1 MLTID
6 FQAML
11 RMEKCPECH
20 GAKLRK
26 ESLHVFVTLPKK
38 KLKKQLLT
46 KLQTNS
52 FHESIVDEVEPDII
66 KINIAQIQQLEL
78 TEIIILLELYE
89 QYSEQSHILIER
101 ILNPLM
107 DRAKTIAEL

>member
-1 MLTID
+1 
-6 FQAML
+6 ML

-38 KLKKQLLT
+38 NIKKTLLER
-46 KLQTNS
+46 LQKNS

-78 TEIIILLELYE
+78 SDIIILLEQYE
-89 QYSEQSHILIER
+89 EYSEQSHILVER

-107 DRAKTIAEL
+107 DRAKTISEL

>member
-11 RMEKCPECH
+11 RMEKCPECK

-26 ESLHVFVTLPKK
+26 ESLHVFVTLDKK
-38 KLKKQLLT
+38 KIKKTLLT
-46 KLQTNS
+46 KLQSNS
-52 FHESIVDEVEPDII
+52 FHEPIVDEVEPEII

-78 TEIIILLELYE
+78 
-89 QYSEQSHILIER
+89 
-101 ILNPLM
+101 
-107 DRAKTIAEL
+107 